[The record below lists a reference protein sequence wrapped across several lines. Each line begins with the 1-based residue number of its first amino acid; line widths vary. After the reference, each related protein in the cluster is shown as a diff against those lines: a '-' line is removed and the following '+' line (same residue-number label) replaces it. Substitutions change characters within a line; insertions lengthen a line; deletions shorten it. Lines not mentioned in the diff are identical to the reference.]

1 MLYEKYPTLDSWHLS
16 DKSALGV
23 FHVLSFCNLGSVRF
37 HICVYLLQT
46 TESPSRFSQ
55 FSLKEN
61 TMFYYN

>member
-16 DKSALGV
+16 DKFALGA
-23 FHVLSFCNLGSVRF
+23 FHVLSFRNVGSVRF

-61 TMFYYN
+61 TMFHCN